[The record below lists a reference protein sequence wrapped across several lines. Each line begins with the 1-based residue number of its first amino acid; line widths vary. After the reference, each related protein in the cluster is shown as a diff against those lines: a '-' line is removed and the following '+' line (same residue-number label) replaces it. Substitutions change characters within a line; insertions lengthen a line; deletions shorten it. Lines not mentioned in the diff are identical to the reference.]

1 LYSNSSACF
10 FKTAYFIG
18 ISGGIRYFCRPCNF
32 ETMHCLANNIQY
44 LRTRKS
50 MSQRQLASRV
60 KLSVSTIRSVEKGK
74 SLPRLNTLQKLA
86 KAFNY
91 SLDEL
96 LSTDLKSQAETIP
109 ENLNGSKIRILPIMV
124 DEESQQEKVSLVP
137 VKAVAGYVRG
147 LSDTTYI
154 AGLSHFAMPFPE
166 LSAERTYRVFQIEGE
181 SMLPVL
187 PGSYIICEYLQDW
200 ALIRP
205 GNLYVVVTRDD
216 GIVFK
221 RLYPGK
227 EKHLL
232 EFHSDN
238 PEFEPYTLELSN
250 ILEIWPARGFVSF
263 TFPE

>member
-1 LYSNSSACF
+1 
-10 FKTAYFIG
+10 
-18 ISGGIRYFCRPCNF
+18 
-32 ETMHCLANNIQY
+32 MHCLSKNIKY

-50 MSQRQLASRV
+50 ISQRQLASQV
-60 KLSVSTIRSVEKGK
+60 KVSISTIRSVEKGN
-74 SLPRLNTLQKLA
+74 SLPRLTTLQKLA
-86 KAFNY
+86 EAFNY
-91 SLDEL
+91 PLDTL
-96 LSTDLKSQAETIP
+96 LRTDLKREDTRIP
-109 ENLNGSKIRILPIMV
+109 ENLNGSQIRVLPIMV
-124 DEESQQEKVSLVP
+124 HEESQQEKVSLVP

-147 LSDTTYI
+147 LADTTFI
-154 AGLSHFAMPFPE
+154 AGLEHFAMPFPE

-216 GIVFK
+216 GIVYK

-238 PEFEPYTLELSN
+238 PEFDPYTLELSN
-250 ILEIWPARGFVSF
+250 ILEIWPARGYVSF
-263 TFPE
+263 TFPPQPGRQG